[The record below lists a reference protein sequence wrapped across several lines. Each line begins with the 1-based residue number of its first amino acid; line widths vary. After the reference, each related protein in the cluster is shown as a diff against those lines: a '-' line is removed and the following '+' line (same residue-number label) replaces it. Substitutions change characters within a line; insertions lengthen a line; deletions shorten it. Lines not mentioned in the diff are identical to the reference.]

1 MLSAIGYLRVSTTEQ
16 AEEGHGLAVQEAAI
30 RAYCRDH
37 HLRLVDLLRDE
48 GQSGSNGLQDRLG
61 LGAALAKLER
71 GDADVLVV
79 ARLDRLARDVIIQ
92 ETVIRRLQT
101 AGRDVVSVAEPE
113 GDGNE
118 GTRRLVR
125 VVLGAIAEYERDLI
139 RGRMIA
145 GKQAKVAAGGY
156 GGGRPAYGKR
166 VEGGELVDDADETRV
181 VERIRALRADG
192 HSYRAIC
199 EALEA
204 DGIKPR
210 RAERWQPATVREI
223 ALRTE
228 A

>member
-1 MLSAIGYLRVSTTEQ
+1 
-16 AEEGHGLAVQEAAI
+16 
-30 RAYCRDH
+30 
-37 HLRLVDLLRDE
+37 
-48 GQSGSNGLQDRLG
+48 
-61 LGAALAKLER
+61 
-71 GDADVLVV
+71 
-79 ARLDRLARDVIIQ
+79 
-92 ETVIRRLQT
+92 
-101 AGRDVVSVAEPE
+101 
-113 GDGNE
+113 
-118 GTRRLVR
+118 
-125 VVLGAIAEYERDLI
+125 VLGAIAEYERDLI

-166 VEGGELVDDADETRV
+166 VESGELVDDADETRV

-199 EALEA
+199 EAIEA